1 LLALGE
7 FSTLENFA
15 DNEQGKLAYI
25 FFIIATFVSQLTI
38 LNMLIAVMGDTYE
51 RIIENKDVNSTMTK
65 LTIMDD
71 LLAQLPQETSVKEQ
85 EVYLFVT
92 MHEADADDDGES
104 WEGSLKRITR
114 VVDRNSRGLD

>member
-1 LLALGE
+1 
-7 FSTLENFA
+7 
-15 DNEQGKLAYI
+15 
-25 FFIIATFVSQLTI
+25 
-38 LNMLIAVMGDTYE
+38 MLIAVMGDTYE

-71 LLAQLPQETSVKEQ
+71 LLAQLPQETSVQEQ

-114 VVDRNSRGLD
+114 VVDRNSRGLHERLTKLSETLQTTIEDLGKKE